1 MPDIYDQLSRRE
13 RQIMDILL
21 ELGEAT
27 AKDVHS
33 RLPDPQ
39 SYSAARAL
47 LAKLED
53 KGLVRHSERNL
64 RYLYRPA
71 VSRKRV
77 SNSAVARL
85 VRVFFG
91 GSLAKAVNGMV
102 ELSADDLS
110 DQELD
115 EIEAVIADAR
125 ARRRP

>member
-1 MPDIYDQLSRRE
+1 MTEIHDQLSRRE
-13 RQIMDILL
+13 RQIMDILF

-27 AKDVHS
+27 AKEVHS

-53 KGLVRHSERNL
+53 KGHVRHGERNL
-64 RYLYRPA
+64 RYVYRPA
-71 VSRKRV
+71 ISRRRAG
-77 SNSAVARL
+77 SSAITRL

-91 GSLAKAVNGMV
+91 GSLASAVKGMV
-102 ELSADDLS
+102 RLSGEELSDE
-110 DQELD
+110 ELD
-115 EIEAVIADAR
+115 EIEATIVEAR